1 MYRARVTQKG
11 QTTIPAA
18 YRRKYGL
25 REGSTVAFRET
36 GEGILIEPLPDITD
50 SGGSLAEYGDA
61 GEIVVELTRG
71 RKEPFR

>member
-1 MYRARVTQKG
+1 MFRSKITQKG

-18 YRRKYGL
+18 YRRKYRL

-36 GEGILIEPLPDITD
+36 GEGILIEPLPDISD
-50 SGGSLAEYGDA
+50 SAGSLAKYGDA
-61 GEIVVELTRG
+61 GEIVAEMTKG